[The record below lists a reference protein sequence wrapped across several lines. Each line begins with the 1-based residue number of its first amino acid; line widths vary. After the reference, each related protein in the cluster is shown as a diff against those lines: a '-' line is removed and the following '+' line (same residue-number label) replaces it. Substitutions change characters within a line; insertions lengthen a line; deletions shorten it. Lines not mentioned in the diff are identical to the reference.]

1 MPSQDDSYSQC
12 YSTLSFEQSLV
23 PGPQGQ
29 WVTYPIFL
37 NNANKLPGGIA
48 MEGSADQSRALLSH
62 TIVIDNLDD
71 LNTIFSRLFDRVHM
85 LRSPQLEG

>member
-1 MPSQDDSYSQC
+1 
-12 YSTLSFEQSLV
+12 
-23 PGPQGQ
+23 
-29 WVTYPIFL
+29 
-37 NNANKLPGGIA
+37 
-48 MEGSADQSRALLSH
+48 MEESADQSRALLSP